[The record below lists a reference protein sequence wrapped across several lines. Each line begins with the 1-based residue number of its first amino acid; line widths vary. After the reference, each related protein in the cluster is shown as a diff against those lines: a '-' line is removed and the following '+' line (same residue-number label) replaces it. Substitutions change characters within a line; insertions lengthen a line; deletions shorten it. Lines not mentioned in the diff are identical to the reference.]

1 MSSRESQKGSP
12 GGAAGSGA
20 QDKGQGQVSR
30 LLQVMLQATE
40 QRIPHFRG
48 RAKRVAEIACELG
61 KTARLSDS
69 ELSKLRLA
77 GIFHDIGYIGVSDKL
92 INSPEGLG
100 EEEKREIDKHLHYG
114 GQVLASVYPH
124 IPEVSEA
131 VWYHHERVDGR
142 GPFGLKGD
150 ETPLFGRIIA
160 VAEAIESMTST
171 RAHRPDAKTHES
183 TLAELRAGAGM
194 QFDSRIVMLA
204 TQLGARLFGWLA
216 RDQHEWKSPPEPAST
231 SAMPLAESVPDEA
244 PATPSEQAEP
254 AQGADEERSGPVL
267 DRRQLMN
274 QLRRS
279 LDLKAMPAVLHHV
292 MSMTSSAR
300 VSIHQVAD
308 AVKQDQAISLKILKL
323 ANSALYARGAP
334 LQDIQRAVLRLGFQA
349 VREMVMGLSVI
360 TQFGPRGADAEG
372 LDRRDFWEHS
382 LVCGVIARDL
392 VRACHSGDPERAF
405 TTGLLH
411 DVGRIVLDEFFTDQY
426 RQVRRF
432 ARQHQLPLEWAELK
446 LLSMTHADASQ
457 ELLGQWRFPS
467 LLIAP
472 IAGHH
477 LSLGNMKRY
486 VPGEVESVAIVA
498 LANRLAHAMVA
509 GCSGNETIYP
519 IDELAMELGFKEEMI
534 RFVARNAVDRV
545 NDIKFTII
553 GGSDS
558 QVWRPHKEIMTE
570 RLGMGVNPLS
580 VKRFA
585 GPDSFELLFDQISPS
600 KPELPNLALVHL
612 RRREDIVPCGE
623 QLLGAEKQVGV
634 DKLPVITLCTT
645 GQELA
650 LLPKALGGRAH
661 AVLRVPTDLGTLIE
675 TVRRLVRAGD
685 GWGEP
690 VTDGAGSGVDASVV
704 QL

>member
-1 MSSRESQKGSP
+1 VRVRQGSLP
-12 GGAAGSGA
+12 QTSGTVGG
-20 QDKGQGQVSR
+20 DKEHGQLSR
-30 LLQVMLQATE
+30 LLQVMLEATE

-48 RAKRVAEIACELG
+48 RAKRVGEIACELG
-61 KTARLSDS
+61 KIARLSDS

-77 GIFHDIGYIGVSDKL
+77 GTFHDIGYVGVSDKL

-100 EEEKREIDKHLHYG
+100 EEEKREIDKHLYYG

-131 VWYHHERVDGR
+131 IWYHHERVDGR

-150 ETPLFGRIIA
+150 EIPLFARIIA
-160 VAEAIESMTST
+160 VAEAIESMTSA
-171 RAHRPDAKTHES
+171 RPHRPDVKTRES
-183 TLAELRAGAGM
+183 MLAELREVAGM

-204 TQLGARLFGWLA
+204 TQLDQRLFAWLA
-216 RDQHEWKSPPEPAST
+216 RDQHEWKSPPKPAST
-231 SAMPLAESVPDEA
+231 SAMPLAESVPDE
-244 PATPSEQAEP
+244 TPPILSEQPES
-254 AQGADEERSGPVL
+254 AQGADDERPGPVL

-279 LDLKAMPAVLHHV
+279 LDLKAMPAVLHNV

-308 AVKQDQAISLKILKL
+308 AVKQDHAISLKILKM

-372 LDRRDFWEHS
+372 LDRGDFWEHS

-411 DVGRIVLDEFFTDQY
+411 DVGRIVLDEFFTDEY
-426 RQVRRF
+426 GQVRRF
-432 ARQHQLPLEWAELK
+432 ARQHKLPLEWAELK
-446 LLSMTHADASQ
+446 LLSVTHAEVSK

-467 LLIAP
+467 RLIAP

-486 VPGEVESVAIVA
+486 VPGEVESVGIVA
-498 LANRLAHAMVA
+498 LADRLAHALVA

-519 IDELAMELGFKEEMI
+519 IDDLAMELGFKEEMI

-558 QVWRPHKEIMTE
+558 QVWQPHKEIMTE

-580 VKRFA
+580 VRRFA

-612 RRREDIVPCGE
+612 RRRDDIVPCGE
-623 QLLGAEKQVGV
+623 QLLAAEKQVGV

-645 GQELA
+645 GQDLV
-650 LLPKALGGRAH
+650 LLPKAMGGRAH
-661 AVLRVPTDLGTLIE
+661 ATLRVPTDLTILIE
-675 TVRRLVRAGD
+675 TVRRLVTAGGD
-685 GWGEP
+685 CGEP
-690 VTDGAGSGVDASVV
+690 VTDGAGSGADASAV